1 MRISG
6 LAAMLDPPDVM
17 PLMRRLRGY
26 DARIVSD
33 ATAMNTGRETIV
45 QQQFATEVDINTIVR
60 RFGVTGERPSGDL
73 SGVYGDFT
81 GVNDYESAVAAVER
95 AQKGFMALPAAV
107 RERFRN
113 DPGRLIDYAKDRDS
127 AGFDQDNVDF
137 GFVKKPDPVVP
148 PVVPPVGP

>member
-1 MRISG
+1 MKVEFLRQSGPPMRQ
-6 LAAMLDPPDVM
+6 
-17 PLMRRLRGY
+17 LRGY
-26 DARIVSD
+26 NAGLLSER
-33 ATAMNTGRETIV
+33 TGLDTGTESIV

-95 AQKGFMALPAAV
+95 ARKGFMALPADV
-107 RERFRN
+107 RERFAN
-113 DPGRLIDYAKDRDS
+113 DPGRLIEYAHGRDK
-127 AGFDQDNVDF
+127 AQLDQDDVDF

-148 PVVPPVGP
+148 PVVP